1 MKKKIIIY
9 GASSLISL
17 ELIKLL
23 NQDVSK
29 FFLFCRDKNEIEIFL
44 KNNNF
49 DIEKFSI
56 FEVDLLDIKKNLE
69 IMDHM
74 ENIDGV
80 IWVAGFSGNTEEEL
94 KNLDLSEKN
103 LRINFINPLLIINK
117 ILTKMNLNSESFVVA
132 VTSVAG
138 LRGRGKNFIYGS
150 AKAGLISYLS
160 GLRQKYKQRLTVIS
174 VIPGYIKTKNFKIKA
189 PNFLICEP
197 SDLAKKIIKA
207 IKYKNEIIYSSFAWR
222 IIMMVIKIIP
232 EKIFKKFN
240 F

>member
-1 MKKKIIIY
+1 MKKILIY

-23 NQDVSK
+23 NKDVSK

-69 IMDHM
+69 IIDHIK
-74 ENIDGV
+74 NIDGV

-103 LRINFINPLLIINK
+103 LRINFLNPILIINK
-117 ILTKMNLNSESFVVA
+117 TLTKLNLNSESFVVA
-132 VTSVAG
+132 ITSVAG

-150 AKAGLISYLS
+150 AKAGLIAYLS
-160 GLRQKYKQRLTVIS
+160 GLRQKYNQRLTVIS
-174 VIPGYIKTKNFKIKA
+174 VIPGYIRTNNFKIKA

-197 SDLAKKIIKA
+197 SDIAKKIAKA
-207 IKYKNEIIYSSFAWR
+207 IKYKHEIIYSSFLWR
-222 IIMMVIKIIP
+222 IIMMIIKIIP

>member
-1 MKKKIIIY
+1 MKKKILIY

-23 NQDVSK
+23 NKDVSK

-69 IMDHM
+69 IIDHM

-80 IWVAGFSGNTEEEL
+80 IWVAGFSGNTEEEF

-103 LRINFINPLLIINK
+103 LRINFVNPMLIINK
-117 ILTKMNLNSESFVVA
+117 TLTKMNLNSESFVVA
-132 VTSVAG
+132 IASVAG

-160 GLRQKYKQRLTVIS
+160 GLRQKYNQRLTVIS

-207 IKYKNEIIYSSFAWR
+207 IKYKNEIIYSSFIWR
-222 IIMMVIKIIP
+222 IIMMIIKIIP

>member
-1 MKKKIIIY
+1 MKKKILIY

-23 NQDVSK
+23 NRDVSK

-69 IMDHM
+69 IIDHM

-80 IWVAGFSGNTEEEL
+80 IWVAGFSGNTEEEF

-103 LRINFINPLLIINK
+103 LRINFVNPMLIINK
-117 ILTKMNLNSESFVVA
+117 TLTKMNLNSESFVVA
-132 VTSVAG
+132 IASVAG

-160 GLRQKYKQRLTVIS
+160 GLRQKYNQRLTVIS

-207 IKYKNEIIYSSFAWR
+207 IKYKNEIIYSSFIWR
-222 IIMMVIKIIP
+222 IIMMIIKIIP

>member
-1 MKKKIIIY
+1 MKKKILIY

-49 DIEKFSI
+49 NIEKFSI

-69 IMDHM
+69 IMDHI

-103 LRINFINPLLIINK
+103 LRINFLNPMLIINK
-117 ILTKMNLNSESFVVA
+117 TLAKMNINSESFVVA
-132 VTSVAG
+132 ITSVAG

-160 GLRQKYKQRLTVIS
+160 GLRQKYNQRLTVIS

-197 SDLAKKIIKA
+197 SDLAKKITKA
-207 IKYKNEIIYSSFAWR
+207 IKYKNEIIYSSFVWR
-222 IIMMVIKIIP
+222 IIMMIIKIIP

>member
-29 FFLFCRDKNEIEIFL
+29 FFLFCRNRNEIEHFL

-49 DIEKFSI
+49 DVEKFSI
-56 FEVDLLDIKKNLE
+56 FEVDLLDIEKNLE
-69 IMDHM
+69 LVNQI
-74 ENIDGV
+74 EIIDGI

-103 LRINFINPLLIINK
+103 IRINFVHPMLIINK
-117 ILTKMNLNSESFVVA
+117 TLTKMNLNSESFVVA
-132 VTSVAG
+132 ITSVAG

-150 AKAGLISYLS
+150 AKAALISYLS
-160 GLRQKYKQRLTVIS
+160 GLRQRYNQRLTVIS

-189 PNFLICEP
+189 PNFLISEP

-207 IKYKNEIIYSSFAWR
+207 IKYKHEIIYSSFAWR
-222 IIMMVIKIIP
+222 IIMMIIKIIP

>member
-29 FFLFCRDKNEIEIFL
+29 FFLFCRDRNEIELFL
-44 KNNNF
+44 KGNNF

-56 FEVDLLDIKKNLE
+56 FEVDLLDIEKNLE
-69 IMDHM
+69 LVNQIKI
-74 ENIDGV
+74 IDGI

-103 LRINFINPLLIINK
+103 IRINFVHPMLIINK
-117 ILTKMNLNSESFVVA
+117 TLTKMNLNSESFVVA
-132 VTSVAG
+132 ITSVAG

-150 AKAGLISYLS
+150 AKAALISYLS
-160 GLRQKYKQRLTVIS
+160 GLRQKYNQRLTVIS

-189 PNFLICEP
+189 PNFLISEP

-207 IKYKNEIIYSSFAWR
+207 IKYKHEIIYSSFAWR
-222 IIMMVIKIIP
+222 IIMMIIKIIP

>member
-1 MKKKIIIY
+1 MKKILIY

-23 NQDVSK
+23 NKDVSK

-69 IMDHM
+69 IIDHIK
-74 ENIDGV
+74 NIDGV

-103 LRINFINPLLIINK
+103 LRINFLNPILIINK
-117 ILTKMNLNSESFVVA
+117 TLTKLNLNSESFVVA
-132 VTSVAG
+132 ITSVAG

-150 AKAGLISYLS
+150 AKAGLIAYLS
-160 GLRQKYKQRLTVIS
+160 GLRQKYNQRLTVIS

-197 SDLAKKIIKA
+197 SDIAKKIIKA
-207 IKYKNEIIYSSFAWR
+207 IKYKHEIIYSSFLWR
-222 IIMMVIKIIP
+222 IIMMIIKIIP

>member
-1 MKKKIIIY
+1 MKKILIY

-23 NQDVSK
+23 NKDVSK

-69 IMDHM
+69 IMDHI

-103 LRINFINPLLIINK
+103 LRINFLNPILIINK
-117 ILTKMNLNSESFVVA
+117 TLTKLNLNSESFVVA
-132 VTSVAG
+132 ITSVAG

-150 AKAGLISYLS
+150 AKAGLIAYLS
-160 GLRQKYKQRLTVIS
+160 GLRQKYNQRLTVIS
-174 VIPGYIKTKNFKIKA
+174 VIPGYIRTNNFKIKA

-197 SDLAKKIIKA
+197 SDIAKKIAKA
-207 IKYKNEIIYSSFAWR
+207 IKYKHEIIYSSFLWR
-222 IIMMVIKIIP
+222 IIMMIIKIIP

>member
-1 MKKKIIIY
+1 MKKILIY

-23 NQDVSK
+23 NKDVSK

-69 IMDHM
+69 IIDHIK
-74 ENIDGV
+74 NIDGV

-103 LRINFINPLLIINK
+103 LRINFLNPILIINK
-117 ILTKMNLNSESFVVA
+117 TLTKLNLNSESFVVA
-132 VTSVAG
+132 ITSVAG

-150 AKAGLISYLS
+150 AKAGLIAYLS
-160 GLRQKYKQRLTVIS
+160 GLRQKYNQRLTVIS
-174 VIPGYIKTKNFKIKA
+174 VIPGYIEQKI
-189 PNFLICEP
+189 
-197 SDLAKKIIKA
+197 
-207 IKYKNEIIYSSFAWR
+207 
-222 IIMMVIKIIP
+222 
-232 EKIFKKFN
+232 
-240 F
+240 

>member
-1 MKKKIIIY
+1 MKKILIY

-23 NQDVSK
+23 NKDVSK

-44 KNNNF
+44 KKNNF

-56 FEVDLLDIKKNLE
+56 FEIDLLDIKKNLE
-69 IMDHM
+69 IIDHIK
-74 ENIDGV
+74 NIDGV

-103 LRINFINPLLIINK
+103 LRINFLNPILIINK
-117 ILTKMNLNSESFVVA
+117 TLTKLNLNSESFVVA
-132 VTSVAG
+132 ITSVAG

-150 AKAGLISYLS
+150 AKAGLIAYLS
-160 GLRQKYKQRLTVIS
+160 GLRQKYNQRLTVIS
-174 VIPGYIKTKNFKIKA
+174 VIPGYIRTNNFKIKA

-197 SDLAKKIIKA
+197 SDIAKKIAKA
-207 IKYKNEIIYSSFAWR
+207 IKYKHEIIYSSFLWR
-222 IIMMVIKIIP
+222 IIMMIIKIIP

>member
-1 MKKKIIIY
+1 MKKILIY

-23 NQDVSK
+23 NKDVSK

-69 IMDHM
+69 IIDHIK
-74 ENIDGV
+74 NIDGV

-103 LRINFINPLLIINK
+103 LKINFLNPILIINK
-117 ILTKMNLNSESFVVA
+117 TLTKLNLNSESFVVA
-132 VTSVAG
+132 ITSVAG

-150 AKAGLISYLS
+150 AKAGLIAYLS
-160 GLRQKYKQRLTVIS
+160 GLRQKYNQRLTVIS
-174 VIPGYIKTKNFKIKA
+174 VIPGYIRTNNFKIKA

-197 SDLAKKIIKA
+197 SDIAKKIAKA
-207 IKYKNEIIYSSFAWR
+207 IKYKHEIIYSSFLWR
-222 IIMMVIKIIP
+222 IIMMIIKIIP

>member
-29 FFLFCRDKNEIEIFL
+29 FFLFCRDRNEIELFL
-44 KNNNF
+44 KSNNF

-56 FEVDLLDIKKNLE
+56 FEVDLLDIEKNLE
-69 IMDHM
+69 LVNQI
-74 ENIDGV
+74 EIIDGI

-94 KNLDLSEKN
+94 RNLDLSEKN
-103 LRINFINPLLIINK
+103 IRINFVHPMLIINK
-117 ILTKMNLNSESFVVA
+117 TLTKMNLNSESFVVA
-132 VTSVAG
+132 ITSVAG

-150 AKAGLISYLS
+150 AKAALISYLS
-160 GLRQKYKQRLTVIS
+160 GLRQRYNQRLTVIS

-189 PNFLICEP
+189 PNFLISEP

-222 IIMMVIKIIP
+222 IIMMIIKIIP

>member
-29 FFLFCRDKNEIEIFL
+29 FFLFCRDRSEIEHFL
-44 KNNNF
+44 KSSNF

-56 FEVDLLDIKKNLE
+56 FEIDLLDIEKNLE
-69 IMDHM
+69 LVSQI
-74 ENIDGV
+74 EIIDGI

-103 LRINFINPLLIINK
+103 IRINFVHPMLIINK
-117 ILTKMNLNSESFVVA
+117 TLTKMNLNSESFVVA
-132 VTSVAG
+132 ITSVAG

-150 AKAGLISYLS
+150 AKAALISYLS
-160 GLRQKYKQRLTVIS
+160 GLRQKYNQRLTVIS

-189 PNFLICEP
+189 PNFLISEP

-207 IKYKNEIIYSSFAWR
+207 IKYKHEIIYSSFAWR
-222 IIMMVIKIIP
+222 IIMMIIKIIP

>member
-9 GASSLISL
+9 CSSSLISL

-29 FFLFCRDKNEIEIFL
+29 FFLFCRDRNEIELFL
-44 KNNNF
+44 KSNNF

-56 FEVDLLDIKKNLE
+56 FEVDLLDIEKNLE
-69 IMDHM
+69 LVNQI
-74 ENIDGV
+74 EIIDGI

-103 LRINFINPLLIINK
+103 IRINFVHPMLIINK
-117 ILTKMNLNSESFVVA
+117 TLTKMNLNSESFVVA
-132 VTSVAG
+132 ITSVAG

-150 AKAGLISYLS
+150 AKAALISYLS
-160 GLRQKYKQRLTVIS
+160 GLRQKYSQRLTVIS

-189 PNFLICEP
+189 PNFLVNEP

-207 IKYKNEIIYSSFAWR
+207 IKYKHEIIYSSFTWR
-222 IIMMVIKIIP
+222 IIMMIIKIIP

>member
-29 FFLFCRDKNEIEIFL
+29 FFLFCRDRNEIELFL
-44 KNNNF
+44 KSNNF

-56 FEVDLLDIKKNLE
+56 FEVDLLDIEKNLE
-69 IMDHM
+69 LVNQI
-74 ENIDGV
+74 EIIDGI

-103 LRINFINPLLIINK
+103 IRINFVHPMLIINK
-117 ILTKMNLNSESFVVA
+117 TLTKMNLNSESFVVA
-132 VTSVAG
+132 ITSVAG

-150 AKAGLISYLS
+150 AKAALISYLS
-160 GLRQKYKQRLTVIS
+160 GLRQRYNQRLTVIS

-189 PNFLICEP
+189 PNFLISEP

-222 IIMMVIKIIP
+222 IIMMIIKIIP

>member
-1 MKKKIIIY
+1 MKKKILIY

-49 DIEKFSI
+49 NIEKFSI

-69 IMDHM
+69 IMDHI

-103 LRINFINPLLIINK
+103 LRINFLNPMLIINK
-117 ILTKMNLNSESFVVA
+117 TLAKMNLNSESFVVA
-132 VTSVAG
+132 VASVAG

>member
-1 MKKKIIIY
+1 MKKILIY

-23 NQDVSK
+23 NKDVSK

-69 IMDHM
+69 IIDHIK
-74 ENIDGV
+74 NIDGV

-103 LRINFINPLLIINK
+103 LRINFLNPMLIINK
-117 ILTKMNLNSESFVVA
+117 TLTKLNLNSESFVVA
-132 VTSVAG
+132 ITSVAG

-150 AKAGLISYLS
+150 AKAGLIAYLS
-160 GLRQKYKQRLTVIS
+160 GLRQKYNQRLTVIS
-174 VIPGYIKTKNFKIKA
+174 VIPGYIRTNNFKIKA

-197 SDLAKKIIKA
+197 SDIAKKIAKA
-207 IKYKNEIIYSSFAWR
+207 IKYKHEIIYSSFLWR
-222 IIMMVIKIIP
+222 IIMMIIKIIP

>member
-1 MKKKIIIY
+1 M
-9 GASSLISL
+9 

-23 NQDVSK
+23 NHDVSQ
-29 FFLFCRDKNEIEIFL
+29 FFLFCRDRNEIELFL
-44 KNNNF
+44 KGNNF

-56 FEVDLLDIKKNLE
+56 FEVDLLDIEKNLE
-69 IMDHM
+69 LVNQIKI
-74 ENIDGV
+74 IDGI

-103 LRINFINPLLIINK
+103 IRINFVHPMLIINK
-117 ILTKMNLNSESFVVA
+117 TLTKMNLNSESFVVA
-132 VTSVAG
+132 ITSVAG

-150 AKAGLISYLS
+150 AKAALISYLS
-160 GLRQKYKQRLTVIS
+160 GLRQRYNQRLTVIS

-189 PNFLICEP
+189 PNFLISEP

-207 IKYKNEIIYSSFAWR
+207 IKYKHEIIYSSFAWR
-222 IIMMVIKIIP
+222 IIMMIIKIIP

>member
-29 FFLFCRDKNEIEIFL
+29 FFLFCRDRNEIELFL

-49 DIEKFSI
+49 DVEKFSI
-56 FEVDLLDIKKNLE
+56 FEVDLLDIEKNLE
-69 IMDHM
+69 LVSQI
-74 ENIDGV
+74 EIIDGI

-103 LRINFINPLLIINK
+103 IRINFVHPMLIINK
-117 ILTKMNLNSESFVVA
+117 TLTKMNLNSESFVVA
-132 VTSVAG
+132 ITSVAG

-150 AKAGLISYLS
+150 AKAALISYLS
-160 GLRQKYKQRLTVIS
+160 GLRQKYNQRLTVIS

-189 PNFLICEP
+189 PNFLISKP

-207 IKYKNEIIYSSFAWR
+207 IKYKHEIIYSSFAWR
-222 IIMMVIKIIP
+222 IIMMIIKIIP

>member
-1 MKKKIIIY
+1 MKKKILIY